1 MPSRRLDALVAW
13 LMRPRVRRA
22 RRWSFLLTLPASL
35 AVAHLYGVQHGAL
48 VLGGRLLFW
57 LLVVAAAWRLG
68 GERGEAVR
76 DVLMHPRIRAFCRA
90 ELDVLTALPRLLAVR
105 AGGRAAPGARYDRG
119 TFGAA
124 LAFAFTPAVLAEAVA
139 LHLLAGGGWIAWV
152 LTAAHGYSLVW
163 LWGFALGPRAYP
175 HRLSARDAL
184 FRAGPLYRVRVP
196 RAVVVGAAVRR
207 ERLRSSERGA
217 VERDGALLLPVRG
230 RVDVWL
236 ELAEPVRVQRAL
248 GEPLPT
254 RRLAVASDDPEG
266 LVAALLA
273 AAVVGA
279 GDRPAAAGRR
289 VLGVP
294 AALEL
299 AGLARDAVQPA

>member
-76 DVLMHPRIRAFCRA
+76 DLLMHPRIRAFCRA

-184 FRAGPLYRVRVP
+184 FRAGPRYRVRVP
-196 RAVVVGAAVRR
+196 RAAVVGAAVRR
-207 ERLRSSERGA
+207 GRTCTSTTRPRSTSWAATRRCAAARGCASARGARGRLRLHPAGMPHLPSNLSDSEPCTA
-217 VERDGALLLPVRG
+217 VLARTDPNEQESVVLLGGDGSR
-230 RVDVWL
+230 L
-236 ELAEPVRVQRAL
+236 E
-248 GEPLPT
+248 T
-254 RRLAVASDDPEG
+254 DDPGGE
-266 LVAALLA
+266 
-273 AAVVGA
+273 
-279 GDRPAAAGRR
+279 
-289 VLGVP
+289 
-294 AALEL
+294 
-299 AGLARDAVQPA
+299 QPPG